1 MLHIR
6 SLRFRIAATF
16 IVGTL
21 VVSGG
26 VAVATYLLVSRQ
38 LTQERVNSAL
48 RLSYSKMSTATETIQ
63 NVGKTKPVTAALI
76 RDVLQRQGD
85 VVVVGVDKV
94 AAASSANFDEKDIPP
109 ALREAVKERK
119 VGLATTTE
127 GPRRLVFGSFIP
139 ESNESKG
146 EIYFT
151 YSLAT
156 VDRVMDLMR
165 KIFLAVIA
173 GAALA
178 AGAVG
183 IRLASATIRPLRL
196 TAEAA
201 RGVAGG
207 DLSTRL
213 EVAGE
218 DELAQLSS
226 AFNQMTAA
234 LEERMARERRF
245 VADVSH
251 ELRTPLT
258 TLKTSI
264 DFLADR
270 VDDMPPK
277 FLRPMA
283 LAAEEVR
290 SLQRLVDDL
299 LELSRMEAG
308 GVMVASEEVD
318 LVNFASEV
326 TRRRAPGANVS
337 VTGPPILIVRTDK
350 TRLERVVGNLLE
362 NAVFHGGDL
371 VEIGLERNDGVA
383 LITVRDHGPGID
395 PEKLP
400 RIFERFWRG
409 DTSRMRDGRIGS
421 GLGLSIARE
430 NAIVIGA
437 DIDVASEP
445 GYGTRFEVR
454 IPTQA
459 SS

>member
-1 MLHIR
+1 LLHIR

-21 VVSGG
+21 VVSGS

-48 RLSYSKMSTATETIQ
+48 NLSYSKLSTATDAIRS
-63 NVGKTKPVTAALI
+63 VGKTKAVTAAFI
-76 RDVLQRQGD
+76 RDLLQRQGD
-85 VVVVGVDKV
+85 VVVVGVDGV
-94 AAASSANFDEKDIPP
+94 SAASSAVFDSKSIPA
-109 ALREAVKERK
+109 ALREAVKAGK
-119 VGLATTTE
+119 VGLATTTK

-139 ESNESKG
+139 ESNKNKG
-146 EIYFT
+146 EIYFA

-156 VDRVMDLMR
+156 VDRVMNLMR
-165 KIFLAVIA
+165 KIFLAVIGA
-173 GAALA
+173 AALA
-178 AGAVG
+178 AAAVG
-183 IRLASATIRPLRL
+183 LRLASATIRPLRL

-201 RGVAGG
+201 HGVAAG

-213 EVAGE
+213 DVSGE
-218 DELAQLSS
+218 DELAQLSN
-226 AFNQMTAA
+226 AFNRMTEA

-270 VDDMPPK
+270 VDDMPAK
-277 FLRPMA
+277 FSKPMA

-318 LVNFASEV
+318 LVNFASEL

-337 VTGPPILIVRTDK
+337 VSGPTTLIVRTDK

-362 NAVFHGGDL
+362 NAVFHGGDE
-371 VEIGLERNDGVA
+371 VEIGLERSDGIA

-409 DTSRMRDGRIGS
+409 DTSRTRDGRIGS

-454 IPTQA
+454 IPTGT